1 MSPTSPIDPSRVSY
15 VGPRWAG
22 GDASAAAARQ
32 GRRERRERMS
42 FWENLCGT
50 GRDRPARAYD
60 SRGSGEEGSDS
71 EDDEDQA
78 GRTNPFE

>member
-1 MSPTSPIDPSRVSY
+1 
-15 VGPRWAG
+15 
-22 GDASAAAARQ
+22 
-32 GRRERRERMS
+32 MS